1 METISLQ
8 RNGEFWSCQGLESLE
23 NGGSIRVLFFF
34 SKLQYILNFWDIKRE
49 KGRTVVLFRERVASY
64 VLDEIL

>member
-1 METISLQ
+1 M
-8 RNGEFWSCQGLESLE
+8 E

-49 KGRTVVLFRERVASY
+49 KGRSVVLFRERAAGY
-64 VLDEIL
+64 ALDEIL